1 MAAPSFATVTEALA
15 VLRVGRPLVLC
26 AEDGGRPIVVA
37 AAGATDAGVVNFM
50 AREARGLICLAL
62 TPERCDELGLELIP
76 PRRGPGDET
85 EAFTV
90 SIEARDGVTTGIS
103 AGDRARTV
111 AVAVDPAAGED
122 DVCSP
127 GHVFPIRVDA
137 NGVLGRPAA
146 AEAAVDLARAAGLD
160 PAATLCAVLGDHGDV
175 LDPEET
181 ATWCDAHGLLAV
193 SIAAVIEWRRGRECL
208 VQRRGGERITTEFGV
223 FESVTFRSVVDGSE
237 HRALV
242 KGEVAGRV
250 EVLVR
255 IHPRCIE
262 GESFH
267 ADCDCGRL
275 LERAL
280 AAIAAEGEGVLLYM
294 TPPEGTPHAC
304 DLGLAGQI
312 LADLGLS
319 SLRLLTSERPAG
331 VDGSGLRRHGLSLVD
346 EIPVEAG
353 GDPRDEIFVRV

>member
-1 MAAPSFATVTEALA
+1 MAAPSFATVPDALVA
-15 VLRVGRPLVLC
+15 LRAGRPLVLC
-26 AEDGGRPIVVA
+26 GEDGGRPVVVA
-37 AAGATDAGVVNFM
+37 AAGTTDAGTINFM
-50 AREARGLICLAL
+50 AREARGLVCLAL
-62 TPERCDELGLELIP
+62 TPERCEELGLDLIP
-76 PRRGPGDET
+76 PRRGRGGAG

-90 SIEARDGVTTGIS
+90 SIEAREGVTTGIS
-103 AGDRARTV
+103 AGDRARTI
-111 AVAVDPAAGED
+111 AVAVDPAAGEA

-137 NGVLGRPAA
+137 TGVIGRPAT
-146 AEAAVDLARAAGLD
+146 AEAAVDLARAAGLP

-175 LDPEET
+175 LKPEET
-181 ATWCDAHGLLAV
+181 AAWCEAHGLLAV
-193 SIAAVIEWRRGRECL
+193 SAAAVVEWRRGRECL
-208 VQRRGGERITTEFGV
+208 VQRRGGKRIWTDFGV
-223 FESVTFRSVVDGSE
+223 FGSIAYRSMVDGSE

-242 KGEVAGRV
+242 KGEVGGRG

-255 IHPRCIE
+255 IHPRCTE

-267 ADCDCGRL
+267 ADCGCGRR

-294 TPPEGTPHAC
+294 TPPEGLPHTC
-304 DLGLAGQI
+304 DRDVAGQI

-319 SLRLLTSERPAG
+319 SLRLLTGDRPA
-331 VDGSGLRRHGLSLVD
+331 DGAAGLGRHGLTLVD

-353 GDPRDEIFVRV
+353 GDPRDESFVRV